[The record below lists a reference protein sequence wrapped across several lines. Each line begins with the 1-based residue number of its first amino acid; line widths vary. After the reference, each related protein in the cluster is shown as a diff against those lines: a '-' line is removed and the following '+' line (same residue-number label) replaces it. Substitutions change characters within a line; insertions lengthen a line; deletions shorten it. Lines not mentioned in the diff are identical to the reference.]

1 MSRRKPIY
9 PQADLNAKVISGDVD
24 LFFEKSGKA
33 LAMIN
38 SDPNIWWLAPQTTN
52 VLQCSGTEMHIAQ
65 VTEMQPRFIIG
76 ETYMWSDNL
85 YIDIVDAK
93 LIRLANVTEQ
103 DAISSG
109 VEKINGNGYKHYC
122 PQKLFPPAV
131 LKKQLP
137 GHPYMQNAQASFFT
151 RWVDKY
157 GVLDVALNPWIWR
170 YEFKFNIN
178 HLLTS
183 R

>member
-38 SDPNIWWLAPQTTN
+38 SDPNNWELDTNTTN
-52 VLQCSGTEMHIAQ
+52 VLSGIANEGETTP
-65 VTEMQPRFIIG
+65 VAIMQPRFIIG

-178 HLLTS
+178 HLLPA